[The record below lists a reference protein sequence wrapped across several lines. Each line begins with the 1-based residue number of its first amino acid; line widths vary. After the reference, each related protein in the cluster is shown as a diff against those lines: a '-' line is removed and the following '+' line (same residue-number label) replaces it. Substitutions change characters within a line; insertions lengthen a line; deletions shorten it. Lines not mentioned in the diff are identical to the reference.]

1 MTRFTIALAATLF
14 AAAPAFAAD
23 NAADNAATRSFTR
36 DGVTYVYTSTPK
48 GDAQVLEGV
57 AKPGNEKFRLVV
69 RNGWVDGNA
78 AGARVSFRVP
88 KTTKV
93 QVASR

>member
-14 AAAPAFAAD
+14 AAANAF
-23 NAADNAATRSFTR
+23 AADNAATRSFTR
-36 DGVTYVYTSTPK
+36 DGVTYVYTSTAK

-57 AKPGNEKFRLVV
+57 AKPGNQKFRLVV

-78 AGARVSFRVP
+78 SGTRVSFRVP
-88 KTTKV
+88 KVTKV

>member
-23 NAADNAATRSFTR
+23 NADARSFTR
-36 DGVTYVYTSTPK
+36 DGVTYTYTSTTK
-48 GDAQVLEGV
+48 GDVQVLEGV
-57 AKPGNEKFRLVV
+57 AKPGNQNFRLVV

-78 AGARVSFRVP
+78 AGTRVSFRVP
-88 KTTKV
+88 KVTKV

>member
-23 NAADNAATRSFTR
+23 NAATRSFTR
-36 DGVTYVYTSTPK
+36 DGVTYVYTSTAE

-57 AKPGNEKFRLVV
+57 AKPGNQKFRLVV

-78 AGARVSFRVP
+78 SGTRVSFRVP
-88 KTTKV
+88 KVTKV

>member
-23 NAADNAATRSFTR
+23 NDARSFTR
-36 DGVTYVYTSTPK
+36 DGVTYTYTSTVK
-48 GDAQVLEGV
+48 GDVKILEGV
-57 AKPGNEKFRLVV
+57 AKPGNQNFRLVV

-78 AGARVSFRVP
+78 AGTRVSFRVP

>member
-14 AAAPAFAAD
+14 AAAPAFAA
-23 NAADNAATRSFTR
+23 ADNADTRSFTR
-36 DGVTYVYTSTPK
+36 DGVTYVYTSTAK
-48 GDAQVLEGV
+48 GGAQVLEGV
-57 AKPGNEKFRLVV
+57 AKPGNQSFRLVV

-78 AGARVSFRVP
+78 AGTRVSFRVP

>member
-14 AAAPAFAAD
+14 AAAPAFAAN
-23 NAADNAATRSFTR
+23 NADSRSFTR
-36 DGVTYVYTSTPK
+36 DGVTYVYTSTTTK
-48 GDAQVLEGV
+48 GGAQVLEGV
-57 AKPGNEKFRLVV
+57 AKPGNQSFRLVV

-78 AGARVSFRVP
+78 AGTRVSFRVP
-88 KTTKV
+88 KVSKV